1 MRFVFSG
8 ELIHWRGPSPFH
20 FIALPPAEAAEI
32 RSVANLVTYGW
43 GVIPVE
49 AVIDG
54 VEFTTSLFPRQ
65 GGYLLP
71 VKDRVRL
78 VLGLELGDIVEVEI
92 AVRSALL
99 D

>member
-32 RSVANLVTYGW
+32 RMVANLVTYGW

-54 VEFTTSLFPRQ
+54 VEFTTSLFPRD

-78 VLGLELGDIVEVEI
+78 VLGLDLGDVVEVEL
-92 AVRSALL
+92 AVRSATL

>member
-8 ELIHWRGPSPFH
+8 ELIHWRGPSPYH
-20 FIALPPAEAAEI
+20 FIALPPAEASAI

-54 VEFTTSLFPRQ
+54 VEFTTSVFPRQ

-78 VLGLELGDIVEVEI
+78 LLGLELGDVVAVEL
-92 AVRSALL
+92 AVRSAVL